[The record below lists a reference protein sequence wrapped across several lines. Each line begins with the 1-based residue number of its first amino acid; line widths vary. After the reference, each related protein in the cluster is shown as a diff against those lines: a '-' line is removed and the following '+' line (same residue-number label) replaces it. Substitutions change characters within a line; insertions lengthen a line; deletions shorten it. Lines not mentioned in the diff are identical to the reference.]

1 MYGKVYLTGA
11 GPGDPD
17 LLTIKALRLIR
28 QADVI
33 LYDHLVNDD
42 ILHEAKDDAVL
53 VYVGKRNNHHTIE
66 QVNINT
72 LLLQY
77 AHIYTKVVRLKGG
90 DPFVFGRGAEEAI
103 FLEKHGI
110 SFEIIPGISSA
121 IAVPAYAGIPLTYRG
136 INTSFRVIT
145 GHQTNSI
152 CSFDAGIL
160 RENET
165 LVILMGLHKLEKIIN
180 SLLANGLPF
189 STPCAII
196 ENGTLPTQKQ
206 IVATLENIVEEAQQ
220 ICSPAIIVVGNTISL
235 HQRLSWFRNS
245 FGF

>member
-33 LYDHLVNDD
+33 LYDHLVNDE

-53 VYVGKRNNHHTIE
+53 VYVGKRNNHHTVE
-66 QVNINT
+66 QVKINT

-77 AHIYTKVVRLKGG
+77 AHSYSKVVRLKGG
-90 DPFVFGRGAEEAI
+90 DPLVFGRGAEEAL
-103 FLEKHGI
+103 FLEEHGI

-121 IAVPAYAGIPLTYRG
+121 IAVPAYAGIPLTHRG
-136 INTSFRVIT
+136 INTSFKVMT
-145 GHQTNSI
+145 GHQMDSAQSS
-152 CSFDAGIL
+152 SFDTDIF

-165 LVILMGLHKLEKIIN
+165 LVILMGLHRLEKIIN
-180 SLLANGLPF
+180 SLLANGLAF

-206 IVATLENIVEEAQQ
+206 IVATLGTIVEAAQQ
-220 ICSPAIIVVGNTISL
+220 ICSPAIIVVGETISL
-235 HQRLSWFRNS
+235 HQKLSWFRNS
-245 FGF
+245 